1 MIPSVKCGLLEH
13 GRSIRCFFQAMNIHF
28 VGCPTNVCR
37 HRRDTVLDIP
47 SSDVDWLFHKEEEH
61 VLHNQ
66 EIYINYI

>member
-1 MIPSVKCGLLEH
+1 
-13 GRSIRCFFQAMNIHF
+13 MNIHF

-47 SSDVDWLFHKEEEH
+47 SSEVDWLFHEEEEH

-66 EIYINYI
+66 EIYIIYIHIYIYGEIHDIW